1 MPAANAKNIQEWLGL
16 DAQESKHLAS
26 VVKNENDPD
35 VTLQLADKLMNA
47 NGIEAIR
54 GDYHVDNYYYDIV
67 ALYVNTGDTYNG
79 TLLYETEKDRFL
91 VTSYGDWVEANE
103 RRYRIS

>member
-16 DAQESKHLAS
+16 DAPAAKYLAS

-35 VTLQLADKLMNA
+35 VTLEAANTLMNA
-47 NGIEAIR
+47 HGIEAIR

-79 TLLYETEKDRFL
+79 TLLYETDKDRFL
-91 VTSYGDWVEANE
+91 VTTFGDWVERNE
-103 RRYRIS
+103 KRYRIQ